1 MQAGFHDIN
10 EEVLKRVH
18 GRWKLVLRLILNGK
32 ERNDLVEQH
41 CWLKKDPKTDLS
53 TVPADSDDEDEVIE
67 MSDLI
72 DDVVT
77 ADGVAVNVMLNEE
90 VDSEKRM
97 EQKNNHSIILMTK
110 YDFMCG
116 ADFVIVWQT
125 RFIAGI
131 FLYCTAFKTVVRIF
145 FC

>member
-41 CWLKKDPKTDLS
+41 CWLKKDPKTDS
-53 TVPADSDDEDEVIE
+53 PTVPTDSDDEDEVIE

-77 ADGVAVNVMLNEE
+77 ADDAAVNYVE
-90 VDSEKRM
+90 
-97 EQKNNHSIILMTK
+97 
-110 YDFMCG
+110 
-116 ADFVIVWQT
+116 
-125 RFIAGI
+125 
-131 FLYCTAFKTVVRIF
+131 
-145 FC
+145 